1 MPSDKQIRAS
11 KANGALSRGPVT
23 EQGKRNCARNGT
35 RHGLLSQ
42 TVVLEAEVDGRFLE
56 LFEDYLD
63 EYQPRTASQVSFVEN
78 MAVARWR
85 QFRIWGMQKSAM
97 DRDMALQDPA
107 VGPAPIR
114 ALFALRNSAENLG
127 SPDVLLRYEIAF
139 ERQFSHALT
148 RLLEL
153 QALPITR
160 KVAPYHPESPAGQTW
175 KEEPREE
182 PREESRKKEEE
193 EKTLLPNEPSK
204 GLKTN
209 D

>member
-1 MPSDKQIRAS
+1 MPTDKQIRAS

-23 EQGKRNCARNGT
+23 EQGKLNSARNST
-35 RHGLLSQ
+35 CHGLLSQ
-42 TVVLEAEVDGRFLE
+42 TVVLEAEVDSRFVE
-56 LFEDYLD
+56 LFKSYFD
-63 EYQPRTASQVSFVEN
+63 EYQPRTATQVSFVEN

-85 QFRIWGMQKSAM
+85 QFRTWGMQKSAM
-97 DRDMALQDPA
+97 DREMALQDPS

-114 ALFALRNSAENLG
+114 ALIALRSSAESLC
-127 SPDVLLRYEIAF
+127 SPDVLLRYETAF
-139 ERQFSHALT
+139 DRQFSHALT

-175 KEEPREE
+175 KQEPREE
-182 PREESRKKEEE
+182 LREEPRKEEE

-204 GLKTN
+204 ELKTN